1 MIFLSFLHG
10 GTGKYWELKR
20 DENARER
27 KQIYL
32 NQREG
37 MRNKRLHCVLVLIF
51 SGMIFA
57 DYAKKKRRSA
67 HNAMSLR

>member
-27 KQIYL
+27 KTNILKPERGNEEQKVTLCI
-32 NQREG
+32 G
-37 MRNKRLHCVLVLIF
+37 TDIF
-51 SGMIFA
+51 G

>member
-27 KQIYL
+27 KTNILKPERGNEEQKVTLCI
-32 NQREG
+32 G
-37 MRNKRLHCVLVLIF
+37 ADIF
-51 SGMIFA
+51 GNDF
-57 DYAKKKRRSA
+57 
-67 HNAMSLR
+67 H